1 MKTAP
6 GPPRVRARSARIR
19 GGAGEIDYRALAE
32 VRYQL
37 RRFLVFSEHA
47 ARGAGVEP
55 QQHQLLLALKGLPDG
70 QRPTISSLAER
81 LQLRHHTVVGLVDR
95 LVDAQLLARSRS
107 ALDRREILLQITAR
121 GEQLLRR
128 LSLVHRAELERTGP
142 AFVDAMATLV
152 AGPKS
157 RRAGPRS
164 AMSSSRTIARAR
176 AARFR
181 AAVRGGQRCKPCPN
195 P

>member
-1 MKTAP
+1 MA
-6 GPPRVRARSARIR
+6 RAAAIR
-19 GGAGEIDYRALAE
+19 DRAGEIDYRALAE

-37 RRFLVFSEHA
+37 RRFLVFSERE

-55 QQHQLLLALKGLPDG
+55 QQHQLLLAIKGLPDG

-107 ALDRREILLQITAR
+107 TLDRREILLQITAR

-128 LSLVHRAELERTGP
+128 LSLVHRAELERARP
-142 AFVDAMATLV
+142 ALVGAMATLV
-152 AGPKS
+152 GRAKS
-157 RRAGPRS
+157 RRAR
-164 AMSSSRTIARAR
+164 RAR
-176 AARFR
+176 R
-181 AAVRGGQRCKPCPN
+181 
-195 P
+195 